1 MPLWYIVII
10 PGICMS
16 FAVTSE
22 IQPYVIA
29 AREAV
34 ARRAGSI
41 PLLYCVFTYVYFSR
55 VQDRPF
61 LFGLIYP

>member
-1 MPLWYIVII
+1 
-10 PGICMS
+10 MS

-29 AREAV
+29 TREAV

-41 PLLYCVFTYVYFSR
+41 PLLYCIVFTYVYCIFSR

>member
-1 MPLWYIVII
+1 
-10 PGICMS
+10 MS

-22 IQPYVIA
+22 IQSYVIA
-29 AREAV
+29 TREAV

-41 PLLYCVFTYVYFSR
+41 PLLYCIVFTYVYFSR